1 MQQGI
6 VAGHNIA
13 IFDGGWCQWQMDPDN
28 PIETGVPEQYKEYD
42 ILGRKIIVDEE

>member
-1 MQQGI
+1 
-6 VAGHNIA
+6 
-13 IFDGGWCQWQMDPDN
+13 MDPDN